1 MRWTV
6 LALAGSCFI
15 SIAHAQ
21 PDKVLYELQERCG
34 KRAAEVFQKEWGG
47 HHIAPINNDDGYL
60 TADYE
65 NHYSP
70 RLNKCFYLQ
79 KSNSVSKSMG
89 IQSLEL
95 YDLNDNRQI
104 GNFTTGTRLGITEC
118 QVQGKSCRSEQEW
131 RELARPFLEE

>member
-1 MRWTV
+1 MTAAGVEMMRWTA
-6 LALAGSCFI
+6 LAVAGSCFV

-47 HHIAPINNDDGYL
+47 HIINQKDGYI

-70 RLNKCFYLQ
+70 RFNKCFYLQ
-79 KSNSVSKSMG
+79 KSSSVSKSTSV
-89 IQSLEL
+89 QSLDL
-95 YDLNDNRQI
+95 YDLN
-104 GNFTTGTRLGITEC
+104 
-118 QVQGKSCRSEQEW
+118 
-131 RELARPFLEE
+131 